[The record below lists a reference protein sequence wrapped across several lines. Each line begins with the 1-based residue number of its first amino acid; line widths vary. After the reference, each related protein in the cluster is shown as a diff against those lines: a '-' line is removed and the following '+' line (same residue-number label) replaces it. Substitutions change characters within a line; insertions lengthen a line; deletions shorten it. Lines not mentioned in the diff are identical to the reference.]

1 MVQIDRKYLFGTFYD
16 RRRYSLSKIFKKNFH
31 KKAKDLYNKI
41 CEHGN
46 PFAIDHESLLKLD
59 TQEIFDPTV
68 EQTIRNLESKGTEQ
82 YNQFV
87 SERLETGNKSIH
99 DVLPKNSNPLMST
112 PLKKLGSS
120 TSAGNKLK
128 AMKLNSTVFSQL
140 VALLQSR
147 PVSLQKLFS
156 FELHFFP
163 PAISNE

>member
-1 MVQIDRKYLFGTFYD
+1 MKWGTISTSFCPS
-16 RRRYSLSKIFKKNFH
+16 SLQ

-46 PFAIDHESLLKLD
+46 PFAINHESLLKLD

-112 PLKKLGSS
+112 LLKKL
-120 TSAGNKLK
+120 KCK
-128 AMKLNSTVFSQL
+128 CRQQV
-140 VALLQSR
+140 
-147 PVSLQKLFS
+147 
-156 FELHFFP
+156 E
-163 PAISNE
+163 SNEIE